1 MSVGLS
7 FAILM
12 TGTMKLNLNKTAK
25 IRTIFGNN
33 TLLFLRYF
41 FLLIGEGMEFSR
53 VTFFRHWSADGVLAF
68 TLSQIIKREKEDY
81 EKLQEE
87 SLE

>member
-1 MSVGLS
+1 MEFLGILF
-7 FAILM
+7 FAI
-12 TGTMKLNLNKTAK
+12 G
-25 IRTIFGNN
+25 
-33 TLLFLRYF
+33 
-41 FLLIGEGMEFSR
+41 
-53 VTFFRHWSADGVLAF
+53 VADGVLAF